1 MTQERALYF
10 RSADSSDKE
19 AWIGALQEAITRS
32 ADKVHN
38 NTEGVENI
46 FKNIPE

>member
-19 AWIGALQEAITRS
+19 AWIGALQEAIARS
-32 ADKVHN
+32 ADKFDN
-38 NTEGVENI
+38 NMEGVDKI
-46 FKNIPE
+46 LKNIPE